1 MREQRLERRVVIAP
15 VVESRRSAGAD
26 LRGDTYA
33 GRRQSLQWL
42 AAWAGNWPAAPET
55 RMAYRLGVD
64 VGGTFTDLVLAGP
77 DGRALTRKVLS
88 STGNY
93 ADAIV
98 RGARDLMAAAG
109 IGAADVGELIHGTT
123 VATNAILERRGART
137 GLLTTAGFR
146 DLLEIGR
153 LRLARLYDIDFE
165 RPAPL
170 VPRRWRREVT
180 ERLGPQGEVLV
191 PLDPESVRSAVDL
204 LVREGVEAI
213 AIAFLHAYASDAHE
227 QAVAAI
233 VRQRAPG
240 VLLTLS
246 SEILPEV
253 REFERTSTAVTNA
266 YVMPVMSRYLGSL
279 ETELRGL
286 GVGAPIL
293 VMQSNG
299 GVMTAASGRRR
310 PVHVIESGPAAGVIA
325 TAELARRIGQ
335 PNAISIDMGGT
346 TAKASVIEG
355 GALKRTGEFEI
366 GGAVSQGSRLNR
378 GSGFLLRVPAIDIAE
393 VGAGGGSIV
402 RVDDAGQL
410 HVGPRSA
417 GAIPGPACYGQG
429 GKEATLTDA
438 NVVLG
443 YLHPERL
450 PSGLALDA
458 RRARD
463 AIAEQVARPLDLP
476 LVGAAHGVY
485 LVGCARMAR
494 AVRAVT
500 IERGR
505 DARDFVLIAFGG
517 NGPLFAAEMARSLGI
532 GTVLV
537 PPAPG
542 VFSAV
547 GLLEADSEH
556 HLVRSVLRPLSV
568 DTIEAV
574 GVALQALER
583 EAEALLRAEGY
594 REPVATERA
603 VDLKYAGQSFE
614 LTIPL
619 PRVWRGAGGVDALA
633 AAFAKEHE
641 RTYGHAAPGDPIQ
654 VVNLRVTAR
663 LARPAARRAVR
674 IASGRTATIGGSRDA
689 HFGKG
694 HGTLATPV
702 LAREDLD
709 ARPRPG
715 PLLVDEYDATTLVPP
730 GATAFLD
737 PHGNIL
743 VATGARA

>member
-1 MREQRLERRVVIAP
+1 MRH
-15 VVESRRSAGAD
+15 
-26 LRGDTYA
+26 
-33 GRRQSLQWL
+33 
-42 AAWAGNWPAAPET
+42 
-55 RMAYRLGVD
+55 RLGVD

-77 DGRALTRKVLS
+77 DGPALTRKVLS
-88 STGNY
+88 TTGDY
-93 ADAIV
+93 AEAIV
-98 RGARDLMAAAG
+98 RGARELMAEAG
-109 IGAADVGELIHGTT
+109 VGAAEIDELIHGTT

-137 GLLTTAGFR
+137 GLLTTEGFR

-165 RPAPL
+165 RPSPL

-180 ERLGPQGEVLV
+180 ERLGPGGTVLT
-191 PLDPESVRSAVDL
+191 PLDPGSVGDAVDL

-227 QAVAAI
+227 QAAAAI
-233 VRQRAPG
+233 VRARAPG
-240 VLLTLS
+240 VHLTLS

-279 ETELRGL
+279 EGELRRL
-286 GVGAPIL
+286 GVRAPIL

-299 GVMTAASGRRR
+299 GVMTAASGRQR

-325 TAELARRIGQ
+325 TAELARRIGR

-346 TAKASVIEG
+346 TAKASVVEG
-355 GALKRTGEFEI
+355 GELKRTGEFEI
-366 GGAVSQGSRLNR
+366 GGALSQGSRLNR
-378 GSGFLLRVPAIDIAE
+378 GSGFLLRIPAIDIAE
-393 VGAGGGSIV
+393 VGAGGGSVV

-429 GKEATLTDA
+429 GKDATLTDA

-458 RRARD
+458 ARAREV
-463 AIAEQVARPLDLP
+463 IGEQVARPLDLG
-476 LVGAAHGVY
+476 LDAAAHGVY
-485 LVGCARMAR
+485 LIGCVRMAR

-505 DARDFVLIAFGG
+505 DAREFVLVAFGG
-517 NGPLFAAEMARSLGI
+517 NGPLFAAEMARSLAI

-547 GLLEADSEH
+547 GLLEAESEH
-556 HLVRSVLRPLSV
+556 HLVRSVLRPRSA
-568 DTIEAV
+568 DTAD
-574 GVALQALER
+574 GVAAALRGLER

-594 REPVATERA
+594 REAVTTERG
-603 VDLKYAGQSFE
+603 VDLKYEGQSFE
-614 LTIPL
+614 LTIP
-619 PRVWRGAGGVDALA
+619 VGAAWRGAADVEALA
-633 AAFAKEHE
+633 AAFAREHE

-654 VVNLRVTAR
+654 VVSLRVTAR
-663 LARPAARRAVR
+663 LVRPARRAVR
-674 IASGRTATIGGSRDA
+674 LSSERAAPAGGTRHAYFGRA
-689 HFGKG
+689 
-694 HGTLATPV
+694 HGTVSTPV
-702 LAREDLD
+702 LARADLD

-730 GATAFLD
+730 GMTACLD
-737 PHGNIL
+737 GHGNIL
-743 VATGARA
+743 ISTGGRG

>member
-1 MREQRLERRVVIAP
+1 MPVAVPPDELEARAREIH
-15 VVESRRSAGAD
+15 
-26 LRGDTYA
+26 
-33 GRRQSLQWL
+33 
-42 AAWAGNWPAAPET
+42 
-55 RMAYRLGVD
+55 MICRLGVD
-64 VGGTFTDLVLAGP
+64 VGGTFTDLVLVGP

-88 STGNY
+88 STGDY
-93 ADAIV
+93 AEAIV
-98 RGARDLMAAAG
+98 RGAQELMTAAG
-109 IGAADVGELIHGTT
+109 IGPADVAELIHGTT

-153 LRLARLYDIDFE
+153 LRLARLYDLDFE

-180 ERLGPQGEVLV
+180 ERLGPRGEILT
-191 PLDPESVRSAVDL
+191 PLDAESVAAAVDL
-204 LVREGVEAI
+204 LAREGVESI
-213 AIAFLHAYASDAHE
+213 AIAFLHAYAQDAHE
-227 QAVAAI
+227 RGAAAI
-233 VRQRAPG
+233 VRERAPG
-240 VLLTLS
+240 VMLTLS

-279 ETELRGL
+279 ESELRAR

-299 GVMTAASGRRR
+299 GVMTAARGRAR

-325 TAELARRIGQ
+325 TAKLGRRIGR

-346 TAKASVIEG
+346 TAKASLIEG
-355 GALKRTGEFEI
+355 GELKRTGEFEI
-366 GGAVSQGSRLNR
+366 GGALSQGSRLNR
-378 GSGFLLRVPAIDIAE
+378 GNGFLLRVPAIDIAE

-417 GAIPGPACYGQG
+417 GAVPGPACYGQG
-429 GKEATLTDA
+429 GKDATLTDA

-450 PSGLALDA
+450 ASGLALDA
-458 RRARD
+458 ALARA
-463 AIAEQVARPLDLP
+463 AIAEQVAGPLDLP
-476 LVGAAHGVY
+476 LEAAAHGVY

-505 DARDFVLIAFGG
+505 DARDFVLVAFGG

-532 GTVLV
+532 ATVLI

-547 GLLEADSEH
+547 GLLEAESEH
-556 HLVRSVLRPLSV
+556 HLVRSVLRPLSP
-568 DTIEAV
+568 DTVGAV
-574 GVALQALER
+574 AAALQGLEG
-583 EAEALLRAEGY
+583 EAGALLRAEGY
-594 REPVATERA
+594 RDPVAMDRA

-614 LTIPL
+614 LTIPV
-619 PRVWRGAGGVDALA
+619 PENWPDNGGVDALA
-633 AAFAKEHE
+633 TAFAGEHE
-641 RTYGHAAPGDPIQ
+641 RTYGHAAPADPIQ
-654 VVNLRVTAR
+654 VVNVRVTAR
-663 LARPAARRAVR
+663 LVRGAVWPAVRLGSERVPAA
-674 IASGRTATIGGSRDA
+674 GGTRPA
-689 HFGKG
+689 HFGRE

-702 LAREDLD
+702 LARADLD
-709 ARPRPG
+709 TGPRSG

-730 GATAFLD
+730 AAMARLD
-737 PHGNIL
+737 EHGNIL
-743 VATGARA
+743 IATGARP

>member
-1 MREQRLERRVVIAP
+1 M
-15 VVESRRSAGAD
+15 
-26 LRGDTYA
+26 TH
-33 GRRQSLQWL
+33 
-42 AAWAGNWPAAPET
+42 
-55 RMAYRLGVD
+55 RLGVD
-64 VGGTFTDLVLAGP
+64 VGGTFTDLVLVGP
-77 DGRALTRKVLS
+77 DGQALTRKVLS
-88 STGNY
+88 STSNY
-93 ADAIV
+93 AEAIV
-98 RGARDLMAAAG
+98 QGARELMTAAG
-109 IGAADVGELIHGTT
+109 IGPPDLAELIHGTT

-170 VPRRWRREVT
+170 VPRRWRREVR
-180 ERLGPQGEVLV
+180 ERLGPRGEVLT
-191 PLDPESVRSAVDL
+191 PLDPESVQAAVDL
-204 LVREGVEAI
+204 LTREGVESI
-213 AIAFLHAYASDAHE
+213 AIAFLHAYASGAHE
-227 QAVAAI
+227 RAAAAI
-233 VRQRAPG
+233 VRERAPE
-240 VLLTLS
+240 LLVTLS
-246 SEILPEV
+246 STILPEV

-279 ETELRGL
+279 ETELRAL

-299 GVMTAASGRRR
+299 GVMTAASGRQR

-325 TAELARRIGQ
+325 TAELARRIGR

-366 GGAVSQGSRLNR
+366 GGALSQGSRLNR

-393 VGAGGGSIV
+393 VGAGGGSVV

-458 RRARD
+458 ALARA
-463 AIAEQVARPLDLP
+463 AIAEQVAGPLDLG
-476 LVGAAHGVY
+476 LEAAAHGVY
-485 LVGCARMAR
+485 VVGCARMAR

-505 DARDFVLIAFGG
+505 DARDFVLVAFGG

-532 GTVLV
+532 ATVLV

-542 VFSAV
+542 VWSAV
-547 GLLEADSEH
+547 GLLEAESEH
-556 HLVRSVLRPLSV
+556 HLVKSVLRPLS
-568 DTIEAV
+568 TGTSGGIAT
-574 GVALQALER
+574 ALHALER

-594 REPVATERA
+594 REPVAMDAA

-619 PRVWRGAGGVDALA
+619 PVDWPGAEGFEALA
-633 AAFAKEHE
+633 TAFAREHE

-663 LARPAARRAVR
+663 LVGPVARPAVR
-674 IASGRTATIGGSRDA
+674 LGSGRGAGASGTRHAYFGREHGSR
-689 HFGKG
+689 
-694 HGTLATPV
+694 ATPV
-702 LAREDLD
+702 LARGDLG

-715 PLLVDEYDATTLVPP
+715 PILVDEYDATTLVPP
-730 GATAFLD
+730 GAAASLD
-737 PHGNIL
+737 THGNIL
-743 VATGARA
+743 IATGAPS

>member
-1 MREQRLERRVVIAP
+1 V
-15 VVESRRSAGAD
+15 
-26 LRGDTYA
+26 TH
-33 GRRQSLQWL
+33 
-42 AAWAGNWPAAPET
+42 
-55 RMAYRLGVD
+55 RLGVD
-64 VGGTFTDLVLAGP
+64 VGGTFTDLVLVGP

-93 ADAIV
+93 AEAIV
-98 RGARDLMAAAG
+98 QGARELMAAAG
-109 IGAADVGELIHGTT
+109 LGPGDVAELIHGTT

-137 GLLTTAGFR
+137 ALLTTAGFR

-153 LRLARLYDIDFE
+153 LRLARLYDLDFE

-170 VPRRWRREVT
+170 VPRRWRREVA
-180 ERLGPQGEVLV
+180 ERLGPGGEVLA
-191 PLDPESVRSAVDL
+191 PLDPASVAAAADFL
-204 LVREGVEAI
+204 AGEGVESI
-213 AIAFLHAYASDAHE
+213 AIAFLHAYANDAHE
-227 QAVAAI
+227 RAAAAI
-233 VRQRAPG
+233 VRERAPG

-246 SEILPEV
+246 SGILPEV

-266 YVMPVMSRYLGSL
+266 YVMPVMHRYLGSL
-279 ETELRGL
+279 ETELRAL
-286 GVGAPIL
+286 GIVAPIL

-299 GVMTAASGRRR
+299 GVMTAASGRQR

-325 TAELARRIGQ
+325 TAELGRRIGR

-355 GALKRTGEFEI
+355 GALQRTGEFEI
-366 GGAVSQGSRLNR
+366 GGALSQGSRLNR
-378 GSGFLLRVPAIDIAE
+378 GGGFLLRVPAIDIAE

-417 GAIPGPACYGQG
+417 GAIPGPACYAQG
-429 GKEATLTDA
+429 GKDATLTDA

-458 RRARD
+458 ALARA
-463 AIAEQVARPLDLP
+463 AIAEQVARPLALG
-476 LVGAAHGVY
+476 LEVAAHGVY
-485 LVGCARMAR
+485 LLGCARMAR

-505 DARDFVLIAFGG
+505 DPRDFLLVAFGG

-547 GLLEADSEH
+547 GLLEAESEH
-556 HLVRSVLRPLSV
+556 HLVRSVLRPLRAE
-568 DTIEAV
+568 TAEAI
-574 GVALQALER
+574 GAALAVLER
-583 EAEALLRAEGY
+583 DAESLLRAEGY
-594 REPVATERA
+594 REPVAVTRA

-614 LTIPL
+614 LTIP
-619 PRVWRGAGGVDALA
+619 VAAGWGGADGVDALA
-633 AAFAKEHE
+633 AAFAREHA
-641 RTYGHAAPGDPIQ
+641 RTYGHAAPGDPVQ
-654 VVNLRVTAR
+654 VVSVRVTAR
-663 LARPAARRAVR
+663 LVRPAGRRPVGLVSDRAVTTRGTRRAYL
-674 IASGRTATIGGSRDA
+674 GRE
-689 HFGKG
+689 
-694 HGTLATPV
+694 HGAVETPV

-709 ARPRPG
+709 GCPRAG

-730 GATAFLD
+730 GATARLD
-737 PHGNIL
+737 DHGNIL
-743 VATGARA
+743 IATGGPA

>member
-1 MREQRLERRVVIAP
+1 M
-15 VVESRRSAGAD
+15 SH
-26 LRGDTYA
+26 
-33 GRRQSLQWL
+33 
-42 AAWAGNWPAAPET
+42 
-55 RMAYRLGVD
+55 RLGVD
-64 VGGTFTDLVLAGP
+64 VGGTFTDLVLVGP

-88 STGNY
+88 STADY
-93 ADAIV
+93 AEAIV
-98 RGARDLMAAAG
+98 HGARELMGAAG
-109 IGAADVGELIHGTT
+109 IAPGDVDELLHGTT
-123 VATNAILERRGART
+123 VATNAILERSGART
-137 GLLTTAGFR
+137 GLLTTEGFR

-180 ERLGPQGEVLV
+180 ERLGPGGEVLT
-191 PLDPESVRSAVDL
+191 PLAPASVAAAVDRL
-204 LVREGVEAI
+204 AAEGVESI

-227 QAVAAI
+227 QAAAAI
-233 VRQRAPG
+233 VREQAPG

-253 REFERTSTAVTNA
+253 REFERTSTAVANA
-266 YVMPVMSRYLGSL
+266 YVMPVLSRYLGSL
-279 ETELRGL
+279 ETELRAL

-325 TAELARRIGQ
+325 TAELARRVGW

-355 GALKRTGEFEI
+355 GALQRTGEFEI
-366 GGAVSQGSRLNR
+366 GGALSQGSRLNR

-417 GAIPGPACYGQG
+417 GAVPGPACYARG
-429 GKEATLTDA
+429 GKDATLTDA

-443 YLHPERL
+443 YLHPDRL
-450 PSGLALDA
+450 PSGLALDPT
-458 RRARD
+458 RARE
-463 AIAEQVARPLDLP
+463 AIAEQVARPLDLG
-476 LVGAAHGVY
+476 LEAAAHGVY
-485 LVGCARMAR
+485 LLGCARMAR

-505 DARDFVLIAFGG
+505 DARDFVLVAFGG

-532 GTVLV
+532 ATVLV

-547 GLLEADSEH
+547 GLLEAASEH
-556 HLVRSVLRPLSV
+556 HLVRSVLRPLSAEMAAGIA
-568 DTIEAV
+568 T
-574 GVALQALER
+574 ALRALER

-594 REPVATERA
+594 REPVALEGG

-619 PRVWRGAGGVDALA
+619 PPDRRGAAGVDALR
-633 AAFAKEHE
+633 AAFAREHE
-641 RTYGHAAPGDPIQ
+641 QTYGHAAPGDPIQ

-663 LARPAARRAVR
+663 LVRPGPRPAVRLASDRA
-674 IASGRTATIGGSRDA
+674 ATAGGSRRA
-689 HFGKG
+689 YFGRE

-702 LAREDLD
+702 LARPDLG

-730 GATAFLD
+730 GATAALD
-737 PHGNIL
+737 PHGNVLI
-743 VATGARA
+743 ATGARP

>member
-1 MREQRLERRVVIAP
+1 M
-15 VVESRRSAGAD
+15 
-26 LRGDTYA
+26 TH
-33 GRRQSLQWL
+33 
-42 AAWAGNWPAAPET
+42 
-55 RMAYRLGVD
+55 RLGVD
-64 VGGTFTDLVLAGP
+64 VGGTFTDLVLVGP
-77 DGRALTRKVLS
+77 HGQALTRKVLS
-88 STGNY
+88 STGDY
-93 ADAIV
+93 AEAIV
-98 RGARDLMAAAG
+98 RGARELMAAAG
-109 IGAADVGELIHGTT
+109 AGAAEIDELIHGTT
-123 VATNAILERRGART
+123 VATNAILERRGVRT

-180 ERLGPQGEVLV
+180 ERLGPGGTVLT
-191 PLDPESVRSAVDL
+191 PLDPGSVAEAVDF

-213 AIAFLHAYASDAHE
+213 AIAFLHAYASDVHE
-227 QAVAAI
+227 RAAAAI
-233 VRQRAPG
+233 VLERAPG

-266 YVMPVMSRYLGSL
+266 YVMPVMSRYLGTL
-279 ETELRGL
+279 ETELRRL
-286 GVGAPIL
+286 GVRAPIL

-325 TAELARRIGQ
+325 TAELARRIGR

-346 TAKASVIEG
+346 TAKAAVIEG

-366 GGAVSQGSRLNR
+366 GGVLSQGSRLNR
-378 GSGFLLRVPAIDIAE
+378 GSGFLLRIPAIDIAE

-417 GAIPGPACYGQG
+417 GAVPGPACYGQG

-458 RRARD
+458 ARARQ
-463 AIAEQVARPLDLP
+463 AIAEQVARPLVLDLEA
-476 LVGAAHGVY
+476 AAHGVY
-485 LVGCARMAR
+485 LVGCVRMAR

-505 DARDFVLIAFGG
+505 DARDFVLVAFGG
-517 NGPLFAAEMARSLGI
+517 NGPLFAAAMARSLAI
-532 GTVLV
+532 ATVLV

-542 VFSAV
+542 VFSAI
-547 GLLEADSEH
+547 GLLEAESEH
-556 HLVRSVLRPLSV
+556 HLVRSVLRPLSA
-568 DTIEAV
+568 DTAD
-574 GVALQALER
+574 GVAAALDALER

-594 REPVATERA
+594 REPVAMERG
-603 VDLKYAGQSFE
+603 VDLKYEGQSFE
-614 LTIPL
+614 LTIP
-619 PRVWRGAGGVDALA
+619 VVSDWRGAADVDALA
-633 AAFAKEHE
+633 AAFAREHE
-641 RTYGHAAPGDPIQ
+641 RTYGHAAAGDPIQ
-654 VVNLRVTAR
+654 VVSLRVTAR
-663 LARPAARRAVR
+663 LVRSGTRRAVR
-674 IASGRTATIGGSRDA
+674 LASERAAPVGGTRRAYFGRE
-689 HFGKG
+689 
-694 HGTLATPV
+694 HGTLLTPV
-702 LAREDLD
+702 LARADLG

-730 GATAFLD
+730 GATACLD
-737 PHGNIL
+737 EHGNIL
-743 VATGARA
+743 IATGGRP